1 MAKTKTLFQ
10 FVGTSENYGAYGCFS
25 INFYRPLT
33 NTNPV
38 SVDGIPIEAGS
49 SLSISQNV
57 GDSDQSFYE
66 IRFTETVQ
74 GNNALHITRI
84 TPID

>member
-10 FVGTSENYGAYGCFS
+10 FVGKSENFGAYGCFS

-33 NTNPV
+33 GTNPV
-38 SVDGIPIEAGS
+38 SVDGVPIEAGS

-57 GDSDQSFYE
+57 GDSDHSFYE
-66 IRFTETVQ
+66 IAFTETVA
-74 GNNALHITRI
+74 GANALHITRI
-84 TPID
+84 LPVD